1 MAMWRQRWDVNYAAL
16 AKDHQ
21 KEKEDKEW
29 DPLQRPREEP
39 GHADTLI
46 LDISPPE
53 SWENKFLLF

>member
-1 MAMWRQRWDVNYAAL
+1 MGIMLPQ

-21 KEKEDKEW
+21 KEKETKN
-29 DPLQRPREEP
+29 DPLLKAWEEP

-53 SWENKFLLF
+53 SWENDHSAVLIT